1 MKSIKKELDELVQGL
16 SKGKVCQMCEAFPAT
31 EIHHIGRKKTP
42 LERYD
47 LQNLMPVCH
56 NCHTEIHNGH
66 LNAYDKIPL
75 KQRVYIEMMKNMSYK
90 NFLIFELGMSEDE
103 FLRDCK
109 KRLKEL
115 VK

>member
-1 MKSIKKELDELVQGL
+1 MKPIEKELDRLVQEL

-47 LQNLMPVCH
+47 PMNLMPVCH

-75 KQRVYIEMMKNMSYK
+75 KQRVYIEMIKNMSYK

-115 VK
+115 QR